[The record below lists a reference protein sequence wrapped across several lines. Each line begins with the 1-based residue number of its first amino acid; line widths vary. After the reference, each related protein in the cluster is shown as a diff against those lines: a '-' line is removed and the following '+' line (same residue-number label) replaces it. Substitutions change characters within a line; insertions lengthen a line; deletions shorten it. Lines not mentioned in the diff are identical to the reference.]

1 MSLKI
6 CIPGMVERGE
16 ITPEQAKQMEEIY
29 DQLEA
34 HYRKQ
39 TGETAA
45 AAMASVETLD
55 RLEAEAFQR
64 KRQAV
69 MQIAAQRT
77 AQKNM
82 ERYDGPIGD
91 AAMALLDQDGKAPY
105 SNVEARRKAILGR
118 SHAMMEGVLA
128 RHRRRV
134 TGQVRDKAG
143 LKDLVRE
150 AFGEST
156 GNLSAKEMA
165 DAWARTAEMLRQR
178 FNAAGGAIGKLE
190 KWGMPQTHNS
200 VLVRKAGYVAWK
212 DFIEPR
218 LDLSKMMDD
227 TGQPITQDAMDATL
241 RHVFDTVR
249 TEGWSNR
256 TPGSAGGKKL
266 ANRRADSRFLVFKD
280 ADSWLEYQEA
290 FGSATPFDAMMGHIS
305 GMSRDIATMEVLG
318 PNPTA
323 TMRWLKDVVERDAAM
338 GDGGGVDGAASATK
352 RMQEIFDTI
361 SGTAQTPINSKWASR
376 MQGVRSVL
384 TSALLGSTTLSAVTD
399 IGFQTVTRRFN
410 GLPVVGALTG
420 YMKLWRPWMSK
431 DQKTAIRMG
440 LIAEEA
446 SKMASAQNRYIG
458 ESVGPELASRLA
470 DGVLRASGL
479 SSWTQAG
486 RWAFGMETLG
496 YVADQSEKPFSKL
509 NPSFRGMLERY
520 GINAGDWTKIRQTPH
535 YEDRGATFL
544 RPMDVADERL
554 GDKLLEM
561 IASEVDFAVPTAT
574 VRARSML
581 NIDRPGTWMGEI
593 GRSAV
598 LFKSFGVSMLMTHGR
613 RMVEQKGFNR
623 LKYAASLAI
632 TTTLMGAMSLQLKE
646 VSKGRDPRPMS
657 DARFWGA
664 AMLQGGGLGIF
675 GDFITSTESRYGS
688 GLGETLAGP
697 VAGLITDVGDATVG
711 NVFKASG
718 KALGYDM
725 DTDLGRD
732 AVKLTKRYL
741 PGGSLWYSRLAF
753 ERTMLDQMQEWL
765 DPDADDAFDRIE
777 SYAEKTGQEY
787 WWEPNE
793 SSPDRAPDYANALEE
808 MPE

>member
-16 ITPEQAKQMEEIY
+16 ITPEQAKQMSEIY
-29 DQLEA
+29 DQLES

-69 MQIAAQRT
+69 MQIAAQRS
-77 AQKNM
+77 AIKNM
-82 ERYDGPIGD
+82 ERYDGSIGE

-105 SNVEARRKAILGR
+105 SNVEARRNAIIGR
-118 SHAMMEGVLA
+118 AHAMMEGVLA

-143 LKDLVRE
+143 LKDIVRE

-156 GNLSAKEMA
+156 DNLAAKELA
-165 DAWARTAEMLRQR
+165 DAWSRTAEMLRQR

-200 VLVRKAGYVAWK
+200 VRVRKAGYVAWK

-218 LDLSKMMDD
+218 LDLSKMMDEN
-227 TGQPITQDAMDATL
+227 GQPLTPQMLEATL
-241 RHVFDTVR
+241 RHVFETVR

-256 TPGSAGGKKL
+256 IPGTAGGKKL
-266 ANRRADSRFLVFKD
+266 GNRRADSRFLIFRD

-290 FGSATPFDAMMGHIS
+290 FGAATPFDAMMGHIS
-305 GMSRDIATMEVLG
+305 GMSRDIAMMEILG
-318 PNPTA
+318 TNPPA
-323 TMRWLKDVVERDAAM
+323 TMRWLKDVVEKDAAL
-338 GDGGGVDGAASATK
+338 GDGEGIEAASSSVM
-352 RMQEIFDTI
+352 RMQEMYDTI
-361 SGTAQTPINSKWASR
+361 SGSAATPINSRLAAG
-376 MQGVRSVL
+376 MQGLRSVL
-384 TSALLGSTTLSAVTD
+384 TSALLGSTTLSALTD

-410 GLPVVGALTG
+410 GLPTVGALTG
-420 YMKLWRPWMSK
+420 YLKLWRPYMSK
-431 DQKTAIRMG
+431 DQKTAIRLG

-496 YVADQSEKPFSKL
+496 YIADQSDKPFSKL
-509 NPSFRGMLERY
+509 NTGFRGMLERY
-520 GINAGDWTKIRQTPH
+520 GIGSTEWAKIRKTPL

-581 NIDRPGTWMGEI
+581 NVGRPGTIMGEI
-593 GRSAV
+593 ARSTV
-598 LFKSFGVSMLMTHGR
+598 MFKSFGVSMLLTHGR
-613 RMVEQKGFNR
+613 RMIEQQGFNR

-632 TTTLMGAMSLQLKE
+632 ATTLTGAMALQLKE
-646 VSKGRDPRPMS
+646 ISKGRDPRPMN
-657 DARFWGA
+657 DYRFWGA
-664 AMLQGGGLGIF
+664 AMLQGGGFGIF
-675 GDFITSTESRYGS
+675 GDFISSTESRYGS
-688 GLGETLAGP
+688 GLAETLAGP
-697 VAGLITDVGDATVG
+697 VAGLGTDIGG
-711 NVFKASG
+711 FLWEGFKDEPNY
-718 KALGYDM
+718 KKQIH
-725 DTDLGRD
+725 RF
-732 AVKLTKRYL
+732 VKRYL
-741 PGGSLWYSRLAF
+741 PGGTLWYSRLAF
-753 ERTMLDQMQEWL
+753 ERTMLDQMQVWA

-777 SYAEKTGQEY
+777 AYAEKTGQEY
-787 WWEPNE
+787 WWEPGE
-793 SSPDRAPDYANALEE
+793 ADADRAPNYANVFEE